1 MSTNLNF
8 KYVENLKKAGR
19 YTDALV
25 RGLHLWVKPN
35 LNKYWIFRYS
45 QNGKQQNL
53 SLGPYP
59 LISIAE
65 ARILAQQAR
74 DKVRAGINPIKVRQD
89 EKNAMKPQIKSK
101 ALFRDFATEC
111 VNTKRLE
118 WKNEKHAAQWMYTLT
133 EFAFPVIGD
142 KALDEIE
149 MEDILKIL
157 TPIWTSTTET
167 ASRLR
172 GRLEWILA
180 AATTKKLRSGPNP
193 ATWKNYLQTI
203 LPAPKKVTSVIHHK
217 AMHYAEIPQFIQR
230 LRGADSMASI
240 ALEFTI
246 LNGSRS
252 GEVFGGLKSEVQDGL
267 WVIPASRM
275 KAKKEHRVPLCQ
287 RSLDLITIASAID
300 PGSKFLFSR
309 NGKALSNMSMSMVLR
324 RMGAD
329 ATVHGFRSS
338 LRDWI
343 SEQTHYSSEVAEMA
357 LAHTIGNKVEAAYR
371 RQDLLE
377 KGRALLVDWES
388 YCSSHIKNNVHQ
400 LKAA

>member
-377 KGRALLVDWES
+377 KRRALLVDWES

>member
-8 KYVENLKKAGR
+8 KYVENLKKPGR

-45 QNGKQQNL
+45 QKGKQQNL

-59 LISIAE
+59 LVSIAE
-65 ARILAQQAR
+65 ARILAQQTR
-74 DKVRAGINPIKVRQD
+74 DKIRSGINPIKERQNVKG
-89 EKNAMKPQIKSK
+89 EAISEAKSK
-101 ALFRDFATEC
+101 ISFRDFAIEC
-111 VNTKRLE
+111 INVKRPE
-118 WKNEKHAAQWMYTLT
+118 WKSEKHAAQWLYTLT

-157 TPIWTSTTET
+157 TPIWTTTTET

-180 AATTKKLRSGPNP
+180 AATTKKLRSGSNP

-203 LPAPKKVTSVIHHK
+203 LPAPKKVKGVVHHK
-217 AMHYAEIPQFIQR
+217 AMHYTQIPSFISQ
-230 LRGADSMASI
+230 LRESDNVAAL

-246 LNGSRS
+246 LNGARS
-252 GEVFGGLKSEVQDGL
+252 GEVFGGLKSEINDGL
-267 WVIPASRM
+267 WIIPASRM
-275 KAKKEHRVPLCQ
+275 KAKKEHRVPLSQ
-287 RSLDLITIASAID
+287 RSLDLLAIASAIA
-300 PGSKFLFSR
+300 PGSKYLFSR
-309 NGKALSNMSMSMVLR
+309 KGKPLSNMAMSMILR
-324 RMGAD
+324 RMKLD
-329 ATVHGFRSS
+329 VTTHGFRSTF
-338 LRDWI
+338 RDWI
-343 SEQTHYSSEVAEMA
+343 SEQTDYSSEVAEMS
-357 LAHTIGNKVEAAYR
+357 LAHTIANKIEAAYR

-377 KGRALLVDWES
+377 KRRALLTDWET
-388 YCSSHIKNNVHQ
+388 YCSSKPKDNVHQ

>member
-8 KYVENLKKAGR
+8 KYVENLKKPGR

-45 QNGKQQNL
+45 QKGKQQNL

-59 LISIAE
+59 LVSIAE
-65 ARILAQQAR
+65 ARILAQQTR
-74 DKVRAGINPIKVRQD
+74 DKIRSGINPIKERQNVKG
-89 EKNAMKPQIKSK
+89 EAISEAKSK
-101 ALFRDFATEC
+101 ISFRDFAIEC
-111 VNTKRLE
+111 INVKRPE
-118 WKNEKHAAQWMYTLT
+118 WKSEKHAAQWLYTLT

-157 TPIWTSTTET
+157 TPIWTTTTET

-180 AATTKKLRSGPNP
+180 AATTKKLRSGSNP

-203 LPAPKKVTSVIHHK
+203 LPAPKKVKGVVHHK
-217 AMHYAEIPQFIQR
+217 AMHYTQIPSFISQ
-230 LRGADSMASI
+230 LRESDNVAAL

-246 LNGSRS
+246 LNGARS
-252 GEVFGGLKSEVQDGL
+252 GEVFGGLKSEIKDGL
-267 WVIPASRM
+267 WIIPASRM
-275 KAKKEHRVPLCQ
+275 KAKKEHRVPLSQ
-287 RSLDLITIASAID
+287 RSLDLLAIASAIA
-300 PGSKFLFSR
+300 PGSKYLFSR
-309 NGKALSNMSMSMVLR
+309 KGKPLSNMAMSMILR
-324 RMGAD
+324 RMKLD
-329 ATVHGFRSS
+329 VTTHGFRSTF
-338 LRDWI
+338 RDWI
-343 SEQTHYSSEVAEMA
+343 SEQTDYSSEVAEMS
-357 LAHTIGNKVEAAYR
+357 LAHTITNKIEAAYR

-377 KGRALLVDWES
+377 KRRALLIDWEA
-388 YCSSHIKNNVHQ
+388 YCSSNPKGNVHQ

>member
-8 KYVENLKKAGR
+8 KYVENLKKPGR

-25 RGLHLWVKPN
+25 RGLHLWVKAN

-59 LISIAE
+59 LVSIAE
-65 ARILAQQAR
+65 ARILAQQVR
-74 DKVRAGINPIKVRQD
+74 DKIRLGINPIKERQNTKD
-89 EKNAMKPQIKSK
+89 EATSKAKSK
-101 ALFRDFATEC
+101 ISFRDFAIEC
-111 VNTKRLE
+111 INVKRPE
-118 WKNEKHAAQWMYTLT
+118 WKSEKHAAQWLYTLT

-157 TPIWTSTTET
+157 TPIWTTTTET

-203 LPAPKKVTSVIHHK
+203 LPAPKKVKRVVHHK
-217 AMHYAEIPQFIQR
+217 AMHYKQIPSFISQ
-230 LRGADSMASI
+230 LRESDNMAAL

-246 LNGSRS
+246 LNGARS
-252 GEVFGGLKSEVQDGL
+252 GEVFGGLKSEIQDGL

-275 KAKKEHRVPLCQ
+275 KAKKEHRVPLSQ
-287 RSLDLITIASAID
+287 RSLDLLAIASAID
-300 PGSKFLFSR
+300 PDSKYLFSR
-309 NGKALSNMSMSMVLR
+309 NGKPLSNMAMTMVLK
-324 RMGAD
+324 RMKLD
-329 ATVHGFRSS
+329 ITTHGFRSTF
-338 LRDWI
+338 RDWI
-343 SEQTHYSSEVAEMA
+343 SEQTHFSSEVAEMS
-357 LAHTIGNKVEAAYR
+357 LAHTIANKIEAAYR

-377 KGRALLVDWES
+377 KRRALLVAWEV
-388 YCSSHIKNNVHQ
+388 YCSSNQKNNIHQ

>member
-8 KYVENLKKAGR
+8 KYVENLKRPGR

-74 DKVRAGINPIKVRQD
+74 DKVRAGINPIKVRRD
-89 EKNAMKPQIKSK
+89 EKNAMKPQTKSK
-101 ALFRDFATEC
+101 VLFRDFATEC

-133 EFAFPVIGD
+133 EFAFPVIGN

-157 TPIWTSTTET
+157 TPIWTTTTET

-217 AMHYAEIPQFIQR
+217 AMHYAEIPRFIQQLR
-230 LRGADSMASI
+230 LSDSMAAI

-252 GEVFGGLKSEVQDGL
+252 GEVFGGLKSEIQDGL

-287 RSLDLITIASAID
+287 RSLDLIAIASAID
-300 PGSKFLFSR
+300 PGSKYLFSR

-324 RMGAD
+324 RMGVD
-329 ATVHGFRSS
+329 VTVHGFRSS

-357 LAHTIGNKVEAAYR
+357 LAHTISNKVEAAYR

-377 KGRALLVDWES
+377 KRRALLVDWES
-388 YCSSHIKNNVHQ
+388 YCSSHTKNNVHQ

>member
-8 KYVENLKKAGR
+8 KYVENLKKPGR

-59 LISIAE
+59 IVSIAE
-65 ARILAQQAR
+65 ARILAQQTR
-74 DKVRAGINPIKVRQD
+74 DKIRSGINPIKERQ
-89 EKNAMKPQIKSK
+89 NAKGVAISEAKSK
-101 ALFRDFATEC
+101 ISFRDFAIEC
-111 VNTKRLE
+111 INVKRPE
-118 WKNEKHAAQWMYTLT
+118 WKSEKHAAQWLYTLT

-157 TPIWTSTTET
+157 TPIWTTTTET

-180 AATTKKLRSGPNP
+180 AATTKKLRSGSNP

-203 LPAPKKVTSVIHHK
+203 LPAPKKVKGVVHHK
-217 AMHYAEIPQFIQR
+217 AMHYTQIPSFMSQ
-230 LRGADSMASI
+230 LRESDNVAAL

-246 LNGSRS
+246 LNGARS
-252 GEVFGGLKSEVQDGL
+252 GEVFGGLKSEIKDGL
-267 WVIPASRM
+267 WIIPASRM
-275 KAKKEHRVPLCQ
+275 KAKKEHRVPLSQ
-287 RSLDLITIASAID
+287 RSLDLLAIASAIA
-300 PGSKFLFSR
+300 PGSKYLFSR
-309 NGKALSNMSMSMVLR
+309 KVKPLSNMAMSMILR
-324 RMGAD
+324 RMKLD
-329 ATVHGFRSS
+329 VTTHGFRSTF
-338 LRDWI
+338 RDWI
-343 SEQTHYSSEVAEMA
+343 SEQTDYSSEVAEMS
-357 LAHTIGNKVEAAYR
+357 LAHTIANKIEAAYR

-377 KGRALLVDWES
+377 KRRALLIDWEA
-388 YCSSHIKNNVHQ
+388 YCSSNPKGNVHQ

>member
-8 KYVENLKKAGR
+8 KFVENLKKPGR

-65 ARILAQQAR
+65 ARILAQQVR
-74 DKVRAGINPIKVRQD
+74 DKLRSGINPIKERQD
-89 EKNAMKPQIKSK
+89 EKHTVKPEAGSK
-101 ALFRDFATEC
+101 VIFRDFAIEC
-111 VNTKRLE
+111 VNAKRSE
-118 WKNEKHAAQWMYTLT
+118 WKNEKHAAQWLYTLS

-142 KALDEIE
+142 KTLDEIE

-157 TPIWTSTTET
+157 TPIWTTTTET

-180 AATTKKLRSGPNP
+180 AATTKRLRTGTNP

-203 LPAPKKVTSVIHHK
+203 LPAPKKVQSVVHHK
-217 AMHYAEIPQFIQR
+217 AMHYGQIPSFISQ
-230 LRGADSMASI
+230 LRESDSMATL

-275 KAKKEHRVPLCQ
+275 KGKKEHRVPLSP
-287 RSLDLITIASAID
+287 RSLDLLAIASAID
-300 PGSKFLFSR
+300 PGSKYLFSR
-309 NGKALSNMSMSMVLR
+309 NGKPLSNMAMSMALR
-324 RMGAD
+324 RMKLD
-329 ATVHGFRSS
+329 VTVHGFRSTF
-338 LRDWI
+338 RDWI
-343 SEQTHYSSEVAEMA
+343 SEQTHYSSEVAEMS
-357 LAHTIGNKVEAAYR
+357 LAHAIANKIEAAYR

-377 KGRALLVDWES
+377 KRRALLVDWEA
-388 YCSSHIKNNVHQ
+388 YCSSSLKNNVHQ

>member
-8 KYVENLKKAGR
+8 KYVENLKKPGR

-45 QNGKQQNL
+45 QKGKQQNL
-53 SLGPYP
+53 SLGSYP
-59 LISIAE
+59 LVSIAE
-65 ARILAQQAR
+65 ARILAQQTR
-74 DKVRAGINPIKVRQD
+74 DKIRSGINPIKERQKVKG
-89 EKNAMKPQIKSK
+89 EAISEAKSK
-101 ALFRDFATEC
+101 ISFRDFAIEC
-111 VNTKRLE
+111 INVKRPE
-118 WKNEKHAAQWMYTLT
+118 WKSEKHAAQWLYTLT

-157 TPIWTSTTET
+157 TPIWTTTTET

-180 AATTKKLRSGPNP
+180 AATTKKLRSGSNP

-203 LPAPKKVTSVIHHK
+203 LPAPKKVKGVVHHK
-217 AMHYAEIPQFIQR
+217 AMHYTQIPSFISQ
-230 LRGADSMASI
+230 LRESDNVAAL

-246 LNGSRS
+246 LNGARS
-252 GEVFGGLKSEVQDGL
+252 GEVFGGLKSEIKDGL
-267 WVIPASRM
+267 WIIPASRM
-275 KAKKEHRVPLCQ
+275 KAKKEHRVPLSQ
-287 RSLDLITIASAID
+287 RSLDLLAIASAIA
-300 PGSKFLFSR
+300 PGSKYLFSR
-309 NGKALSNMSMSMVLR
+309 KGKPLSNMAMSMILR
-324 RMGAD
+324 RMILYVS
-329 ATVHGFRSS
+329 THGFRSTF
-338 LRDWI
+338 RDWI
-343 SEQTHYSSEVAEMA
+343 SEQTDYSSEVAEMS
-357 LAHTIGNKVEAAYR
+357 LAHTIANKIEAAYR

-377 KGRALLVDWES
+377 KRRALLIDWEA
-388 YCSSHIKNNVHQ
+388 YCSSNPKGNVHQ

>member
-8 KYVENLKKAGR
+8 KYVENLKKPGR

-45 QNGKQQNL
+45 QKGKQQNL

-59 LISIAE
+59 LVSIAE
-65 ARILAQQAR
+65 ARILAQQTR
-74 DKVRAGINPIKVRQD
+74 DKIRSGINPIKERQKVKG
-89 EKNAMKPQIKSK
+89 EAISEAKSK
-101 ALFRDFATEC
+101 ISFRDFAIEC
-111 VNTKRLE
+111 INVKRPE
-118 WKNEKHAAQWMYTLT
+118 WKSEKHAAQWLYTLT

-157 TPIWTSTTET
+157 TPIWTTTTET

-180 AATTKKLRSGPNP
+180 AATTKKLRSGSNP

-203 LPAPKKVTSVIHHK
+203 LPAPKKVKGVVHHK
-217 AMHYAEIPQFIQR
+217 AMHYTQIPSFISQ
-230 LRGADSMASI
+230 LRESDNVAAL

-246 LNGSRS
+246 LNGARS
-252 GEVFGGLKSEVQDGL
+252 GEVFGGLKSEIKDGL
-267 WVIPASRM
+267 WIIPASRM
-275 KAKKEHRVPLCQ
+275 KAKKEHRVPLSQ
-287 RSLDLITIASAID
+287 RSLDLLAIASAIA
-300 PGSKFLFSR
+300 PGSKYLFSR
-309 NGKALSNMSMSMVLR
+309 KGKPLSNMAMSMILR
-324 RMGAD
+324 RMKLNV
-329 ATVHGFRSS
+329 TTHGFRSTF
-338 LRDWI
+338 RDWI
-343 SEQTHYSSEVAEMA
+343 SEQTDYSSEVAEMS
-357 LAHTIGNKVEAAYR
+357 LAHTIANKIEAAYR

-377 KGRALLVDWES
+377 KRRALLIDWEA
-388 YCSSHIKNNVHQ
+388 YCSSNPKGNVHQ

>member
-8 KYVENLKKAGR
+8 KYVENLKKPGR

-74 DKVRAGINPIKVRQD
+74 DKVRAGINPIKVRRD
-89 EKNAMKPQIKSK
+89 EKNAMKPQKKSK
-101 ALFRDFATEC
+101 VLFKDFATEC

-118 WKNEKHAAQWMYTLT
+118 WKNEKHTAQWMYTLT

-203 LPAPKKVTSVIHHK
+203 LPAPKKVTSVRHHK

-230 LRGADSMASI
+230 LRGSDSMAAI

-252 GEVFGGLKSEVQDGL
+252 GEVFGGLKSELQDGL

-309 NGKALSNMSMSMVLR
+309 NRKALSNMSMSMVLR
-324 RMGAD
+324 RMGVD
-329 ATVHGFRSS
+329 VTVHGFRSS

-343 SEQTHYSSEVAEMA
+343 SEHTHYSSEVAEMT
-357 LAHTIGNKVEAAYR
+357 LAHTISNKVEAAYR

-377 KGRALLVDWES
+377 KRRALLVDWDS
-388 YCSSHIKNNVHQ
+388 YCSSHIKSNVHQ

>member
-8 KYVENLKKAGR
+8 KYVENLKKPGR

-45 QNGKQQNL
+45 QKGKQQNL

-59 LISIAE
+59 LVSIAE
-65 ARILAQQAR
+65 ARILAQQTR
-74 DKVRAGINPIKVRQD
+74 DKIRSGINPIKERQNVKG
-89 EKNAMKPQIKSK
+89 EAISEAKSK
-101 ALFRDFATEC
+101 ISFRDFAIEC
-111 VNTKRLE
+111 INVKRPE
-118 WKNEKHAAQWMYTLT
+118 WKSEKHAAQWLYTLT

-157 TPIWTSTTET
+157 TPIWTTTTET

-180 AATTKKLRSGPNP
+180 AATTKKLRSGSNP

-203 LPAPKKVTSVIHHK
+203 LPAPKKVKGVVHHK
-217 AMHYAEIPQFIQR
+217 AMHYTQIPSFISQ
-230 LRGADSMASI
+230 LRESDNVAAL

-246 LNGSRS
+246 LNGARS
-252 GEVFGGLKSEVQDGL
+252 GEVFGGLKSEIKDGL
-267 WVIPASRM
+267 WIIPASRM
-275 KAKKEHRVPLCQ
+275 KAKKEHRVPLSQ
-287 RSLDLITIASAID
+287 RSLDLLAIASAIA
-300 PGSKFLFSR
+300 PGSKYLFSR
-309 NGKALSNMSMSMVLR
+309 KGKPLSNMAMSMILR
-324 RMGAD
+324 RMKLD
-329 ATVHGFRSS
+329 VTTHGFRSTF
-338 LRDWI
+338 RDWI
-343 SEQTHYSSEVAEMA
+343 SEQTDYSSEVAEMS
-357 LAHTIGNKVEAAYR
+357 LAHTIANKIEAAYR

-377 KGRALLVDWES
+377 KRRALLIDWEA
-388 YCSSHIKNNVHQ
+388 YCSSNPKGNVHQ

>member
-8 KYVENLKKAGR
+8 KYVENLKKPGR

-45 QNGKQQNL
+45 QNGKQHNL

-59 LISIAE
+59 LVSIAE
-65 ARILAQQAR
+65 ARILAQELR
-74 DKVRAGINPIKVRQD
+74 DKVRSGVNPINERQKAKDAAALQSKKKV
-89 EKNAMKPQIKSK
+89 
-101 ALFRDFATEC
+101 LFRDFAIEC
-111 VNTKRLE
+111 VNMKRLE
-118 WKNEKHAAQWMYTLT
+118 WKSEKHAAQWVYTLT

-157 TPIWTSTTET
+157 TPIWTTTTET

-172 GRLEWILA
+172 GRLEWIFA

-203 LPAPKKVTSVIHHK
+203 LPGPKKVKAVVHHK
-217 AMHYAEIPQFIQR
+217 AMHYKQIPSFISQ
-230 LRGADSMASI
+230 LRESDNVAAL

-246 LNGSRS
+246 LNGARS
-252 GEVFGGLKSEVQDGL
+252 GEVFGGLRSEIQDGL

-287 RSLDLITIASAID
+287 RSLDLIAIASVID
-300 PGSKFLFSR
+300 PGSKYLFSR
-309 NGKALSNMSMSMVLR
+309 NGKPLSNMAMSMVLR
-324 RMGAD
+324 RMKVD
-329 ATVHGFRSS
+329 VTTHGFRSS
-338 LRDWI
+338 FRDWI
-343 SEQTHYSSEVAEMA
+343 SEQTYYSSEVAEMS
-357 LAHTIGNKVEAAYR
+357 LAHVIPNKVEAAYR

-377 KGRALLVDWES
+377 KRRSLLVDWES
-388 YCSSHIKNNVHQ
+388 YCSGHIKNNVHQ

>member
-8 KYVENLKKAGR
+8 KYVENLKKPGR

-45 QNGKQQNL
+45 QKGKQQNL
-53 SLGPYP
+53 SLGSYP
-59 LISIAE
+59 LVSIAE
-65 ARILAQQAR
+65 ARILAQQTR
-74 DKVRAGINPIKVRQD
+74 DKIRSGINPIKERQKVKG
-89 EKNAMKPQIKSK
+89 EAISEAKSK
-101 ALFRDFATEC
+101 ISFRDFAIEC
-111 VNTKRLE
+111 INVKRPE
-118 WKNEKHAAQWMYTLT
+118 WKSEKHAAQWLYTLT

-157 TPIWTSTTET
+157 TPIWTTTTET

-180 AATTKKLRSGPNP
+180 AATTKKLRSGSNP

-203 LPAPKKVTSVIHHK
+203 LPAPKKVKGVVHHK
-217 AMHYAEIPQFIQR
+217 AMHYTQIPSFISQ
-230 LRGADSMASI
+230 LRESDNVAAL

-246 LNGSRS
+246 LNGARS
-252 GEVFGGLKSEVQDGL
+252 GEVFGGLKSEIKDGL
-267 WVIPASRM
+267 WIIPASRM
-275 KAKKEHRVPLCQ
+275 KAKKEHRVPLSQ
-287 RSLDLITIASAID
+287 RSLDLLAIASAIA
-300 PGSKFLFSR
+300 PGSKYLFSR
-309 NGKALSNMSMSMVLR
+309 KGKELSYMAMSMILR
-324 RMGAD
+324 RMKLNV
-329 ATVHGFRSS
+329 TTHGFRSTF
-338 LRDWI
+338 RDWI
-343 SEQTHYSSEVAEMA
+343 SEQTDYSSEVAEMS
-357 LAHTIGNKVEAAYR
+357 LAHTIANKIEAAYR

-377 KGRALLVDWES
+377 KRRALLIDWEA
-388 YCSSHIKNNVHQ
+388 YCSSNPKGNVHQ

>member
-8 KYVENLKKAGR
+8 KYVENLKKPGR

-45 QNGKQQNL
+45 QKGKQQNL
-53 SLGPYP
+53 SLGSYP
-59 LISIAE
+59 LVSIAE
-65 ARILAQQAR
+65 ARILAQQTR
-74 DKVRAGINPIKVRQD
+74 DKIRSGINPIKERQKVKG
-89 EKNAMKPQIKSK
+89 EAISEAKSK
-101 ALFRDFATEC
+101 ISFRDFAIEC
-111 VNTKRLE
+111 INVKRPE
-118 WKNEKHAAQWMYTLT
+118 WKSEKHAAQWLYTLT

-157 TPIWTSTTET
+157 TPIWTTTTET

-180 AATTKKLRSGPNP
+180 AATTKKLRSGSNP

-203 LPAPKKVTSVIHHK
+203 LPAPKKVKGVVHHK
-217 AMHYAEIPQFIQR
+217 AMHYTQIPSFISQ
-230 LRGADSMASI
+230 LRESDNVAAL

-246 LNGSRS
+246 LNGARS
-252 GEVFGGLKSEVQDGL
+252 GEVFGGLKSEIKDGL
-267 WVIPASRM
+267 WIIPASRM
-275 KAKKEHRVPLCQ
+275 KAKKEHRVPLSQ
-287 RSLDLITIASAID
+287 RSLDLLAIASAIA
-300 PGSKFLFSR
+300 PGSKYLFSR
-309 NGKALSNMSMSMVLR
+309 KGKPLSNMAMSMILR
-324 RMGAD
+324 RMKLNV
-329 ATVHGFRSS
+329 TTHGFRSTF
-338 LRDWI
+338 RDWI
-343 SEQTHYSSEVAEMA
+343 SEQTDYSSEVAEMS
-357 LAHTIGNKVEAAYR
+357 LAHTIANKIEAAYR

-377 KGRALLVDWES
+377 KRRALLIDWEA
-388 YCSSHIKNNVHQ
+388 YCSSNPKGNVHQ